1 MSARRTVSATVL
13 LVVEV
18 ALSVLAVSVHYGF
31 LAMYGDITDSA
42 LEGLLSSF
50 SAQVAGLLLVVV
62 LLPTVAA
69 AWLAPTRWMRLTAL
83 VMPVLMVLAML
94 AVTPSALDSKR
105 ETQFTSSPQCVY
117 PDMDLKDG
125 ENLGGPGVDS
135 ASDSQEAFD
144 SIEHVGWFGGGGASG
159 VIGCDRAFFL
169 TDDTDALA
177 HYREALPAAGW
188 TLVEDDGQRLRAERD
203 AMAFELVICDQGG
216 VVWAGPQDLEDRA
229 QCDGGDIVGFG

>member
-1 MSARRTVSATVL
+1 MSATRTISATVL
-13 LVVEV
+13 FVVAV
-18 ALSVLAVSVHYGF
+18 VLAIFGVAAHHGF

-42 LEGLLSSF
+42 IEGLLSSF
-50 SAQVAGLLLVVV
+50 SAQVAWLLLVVV

-69 AWLAPTRWMRLTAL
+69 ALLAQTRWMRITAL
-83 VMPVLMVLAML
+83 VIPVLMVLAML

-144 SIEHVGWFGGGGASG
+144 SIEHVGYFGGGGASG

-169 TDDTDALA
+169 TDDTDVLA

-188 TLVEDDGQRLRAERD
+188 TLVTDDGQRLRAEKD

-216 VVWAGPQDLEDRA
+216 VVWAGPQDLEGRA
-229 QCDGGDIVGFG
+229 QCDGSDIVGFG